1 MKLPLLIFALLFPSA
16 VMVFGQVP
24 AQPFEINR
32 VPGGQVNLQWLGIY
46 PRTYFLQ
53 QSTGLNQDWTYFPTV
68 IESGNGLPMGWS
80 VMVSGTP
87 KMFFRLHYTD
97 VPTSDPAMMDFDG
110 DGVASIYEL
119 QLLGTSPLI
128 ANTDG
133 VGASDGGGDADG
145 DGLPDALELH
155 FLAI

>member
-1 MKLPLLIFALLFPSA
+1 MKLPLLISVFLLPSA

-24 AQPFEINR
+24 AQPFEINSM
-32 VPGGQVNLQWLGIY
+32 PGGQVNLQWLGIY

-53 QSTGLNQDWTYFPTV
+53 QSTGLSHDWAYFSTV
-68 IESGNGLPMGWS
+68 IESGNGLPIGWS
-80 VMVSGTP
+80 VMASAP

-97 VPTSDPAMMDFDG
+97 VHTSDPAMMDFDG

-145 DGLPDALELH
+145 
-155 FLAI
+155 